1 MSASNIK
8 VEIQH
13 LVTNE
18 RSEAVLQKVLRLLK
32 HEDDEQSNNWWN
44 TLTEEQQLELDRAE
58 EEIKDPN
65 NLIGH
70 KEAMETA
77 RQFIKKDNFS
87 DNN

>member
-1 MSASNIK
+1 MSAKNIK

-65 NLIGH
+65 NLISH
-70 KEAMETA
+70 KEAMEQA
-77 RQFIKKDNFS
+77 RKWLKK
-87 DNN
+87 